1 LINLEETSEFD
12 SEAPSC
18 ETQPI
23 ELSEERKRSNFN
35 SEESEQETVNMIGVI
50 EDALMQDKTLVS

>member
-1 LINLEETSEFD
+1 MINLEETSEFD

-35 SEESEQETVNMIGVI
+35 SEESEQDIVNML
-50 EDALMQDKTLVS
+50 EDALIPDKTLVS